1 MPITFYNSTPLDIRA
16 LITLGVNIKESDSPI
31 GFFGTG
37 FKFAVATLLRHNCGI
52 SILSEGVRWTFKSS
66 PTLIRGKPFN
76 IILLEGPDGPR
87 ELGFTTDL
95 GKNWE
100 LWMAYREL
108 YCNAKDEGGDVT
120 TNPHFRMR
128 LDEPLLRPFDPYA
141 SISDVV
147 TIGPPRTQIIVSG
160 SAFEAIHS
168 NRKEFLFLETPDVE
182 TPWADVVFK
191 PASAI
196 FYRGIKVADASTF
209 YTYNIKGQI
218 ALTEDRTAK
227 YTYEL
232 EGSLWLALEDLPFDR
247 ILPAITSQDSFE
259 GKMNCGYP
267 SSDNFWLA
275 CEEAI
280 RHNLSA
286 LNPNVHRYYL
296 NHHRNRAAE
305 KIEEFELTAIQ
316 RQAFEK
322 ALAFVKFLGFPA
334 DDYPILFARRLGE
347 GVLGAARQGKIYIAE
362 ASFERGT
369 KIVAGTL
376 IEEFLHLRENVEDAT
391 RGFQDYLLNRI
402 VTLGERLKGEAL

>member
-16 LITLGVNIKESDSPI
+16 LITLGVNVKEGDSPI

-76 IILLEGPDGPR
+76 IILLEGPDGHR

-120 TNPHFRMR
+120 ALERFGST
-128 LDEPLLRPFDPYA
+128 
-141 SISDVV
+141 
-147 TIGPPRTQIIVSG
+147 TQITVSG

-182 TPWADVVFK
+182 TLWADVVFK

-196 FYRGIKVADASTF
+196 FYRGIKVADASTL
-209 YTYNIKGQI
+209 YTYNIKHPI
-218 ALTEDRTAK
+218 VLTEDRTAK
-227 YTYEL
+227 YSHEVEGIIGLILDEL
-232 EGSLWLALEDLPFDR
+232 PIDR
-247 ILPAITSQDSFE
+247 ILKAITASDYLEGRMNYGISSF
-259 GKMNCGYP
+259 
-267 SSDNFWLA
+267 DNFWLA

-286 LNPNVHRYYL
+286 LNPNVHRLYL
-296 NHHRNRAAE
+296 IKHQE
-305 KIEEFELTAIQ
+305 KQKDIEEFELTNIQ

-334 DDYPILFARRLGE
+334 DDYPIHFARRLGE
-347 GVLGAARQGKIYIAE
+347 GVLGAARQGKIYITE
-362 ASFERGT
+362 SSFERGT
-369 KIVAGTL
+369 KIIAGTL
-376 IEEFLHLRENVEDAT
+376 IEEFLHLRENLEDNS